1 MHPDFSEAHVN
12 LGENYVLQGKF
23 PEGIREIRKGIELDT
38 DSEYKATLVWAY
50 MKSGDTKSAHAALND
65 LLKLAKSQY
74 VYSYALANAYGFVGD
89 KDNCLLW
96 MERAFENRDFGL
108 VWAEWYMELPVAI
121 REAPRYREITKKVRA
136 TL

>member
-1 MHPDFSEAHVN
+1 VN

-89 KDNCLLW
+89 KDDCLLW
-96 MERAFENRDFGL
+96 MEQKFRFNPHLLYCLGSSSTFPYRSN
-108 VWAEWYMELPVAI
+108 
-121 REAPRYREITKKVRA
+121 PRTV
-136 TL
+136 

>member
-1 MHPDFSEAHVN
+1 VN

-96 MERAFENRDFGL
+96 MERAFENRDSGL